1 MRIESV
7 VKLVIA
13 TRKMRPTLRLVAM
26 NPPVYGI
33 TSWMATAP
41 IITVTGASVNSTG
54 SASSGRK
61 SSLPIILKASAT
73 LCSTPCGPVR
83 LGPSRSPTKAMARR
97 SK

>member
-7 VKLVIA
+7 VKLVMA
-13 TRKMRPTLRLVAM
+13 TRKMMPMLRFVASS
-26 NPPVYGI
+26 PPVYGR

-61 SSLPIILKASAT
+61 SSLPIILNASAT

-83 LGPSRSPTKAMARR
+83 LGPSRSPMNAMKRR
-97 SK
+97 S

>member
-1 MRIESV
+1 MRIDSV
-7 VKLVIA
+7 VKLVMA
-13 TRKMRPTLRLVAM
+13 TRKMMPMLRSVAM
-26 NPPVYGI
+26 APPVYGS

-41 IITVTGASVNSTG
+41 IMTVTGASVNSTG

-83 LGPSRSPTKAMARR
+83 LGPRRSPMNAMKRR
-97 SK
+97 S